1 MNANGEKVVYAVFE
15 TEEQATEALNRLNR
29 DYSFQIKKVMLEYG
43 EVTRKYAE
51 HDLEIDDDIY
61 NYLDNQVDILK
72 RNLYKVEC
80 VVLLTEKENTLIYD
94 TVTKGRKAVRP
105 S

>member
-1 MNANGEKVVYAVFE
+1 MNANGEKVVYAVLE
-15 TEEQATEALNRLNR
+15 TEEQATEVLNRLNR

-43 EVTRKYAE
+43 EVIRKYAE
-51 HDLEIDDDIY
+51 HDLEIDDDIC
-61 NYLDNQVDILK
+61 NYLDNRVEMLK

-80 VVLLTEKENTLIYD
+80 VVLLTEEENTLICD
-94 TVTKGRKAVRP
+94 AVTKGRKVVRP

>member
-1 MNANGEKVVYAVFE
+1 MNANGEKVVYAVLE
-15 TEEQATEALNRLNR
+15 TEEQATEVLNRLNR
-29 DYSFQIKKVMLEYG
+29 DYSFQIKKVMLEYS
-43 EVTRKYAE
+43 EVTIKYAE

-61 NYLDNQVDILK
+61 NYLDNRVEMLK

-80 VVLLTEKENTLIYD
+80 VVLLTEEENTLIYD
-94 TVTKGRKAVRP
+94 AVTKGRKAVRP